1 MTPKWNCTVTKPNIA
16 GGRADVN
23 LSRKDPGNWV
33 DDTNYVI
40 DDLVC
45 YNGIIYKSKTE
56 HTSSRGS
63 GVGLGGEPDTNPSDW
78 ELVPDE
84 KQKLFSVSFSQ
95 AVVETP
101 EDRVKIFDA
110 AWVKLQKE
118 LTRQAAEDVFIDNF
132 DEQAVTNLEARE
144 AETVIKEV

>member
-16 GGRADVN
+16 SGRADVD
-23 LSRKDPGNWV
+23 LSRKDPGDWV
-33 DDTNYVI
+33 DNTDYVI

-45 YNGIIYKSKTE
+45 YNGIVYKSKTE

-78 ELVPDE
+78 ELVSGE
-84 KQKLFSVSFSQ
+84 KQKSFSVSFSQ
-95 AVVETP
+95 AVIKTT

-110 AWVKLQKE
+110 AWAKLQKE
-118 LTRQAAEDVFIDNF
+118 LTKQAEEAAFIDNF

-144 AETVIKEV
+144 TQEVIIK